1 MNTLHP
7 WQPEAE
13 LAAWKQLFSA
23 LIQEQVM
30 LRAGDTDALTELA
43 THKRNLVVSLAPH
56 IKARGKLLQENG
68 CPTTEGGMETLIKQ
82 SASQKTVLIWHEIR
96 ETERMARDLNQINGR
111 LINMRL
117 GSVEQ
122 ALNVL
127 SSAAG
132 GQKLYNHGGQA
143 TYDMRAKAVPV

>member
-13 LAAWKQLFSA
+13 LAAWKQLSSA

-30 LRAGDTDALTELA
+30 LRAGDSDALTDLA
-43 THKRNLVVSLAPH
+43 TLKRNLVVALAPH
-56 IKARGKLLQENG
+56 IKARGRLLQENG
-68 CPTTEGGMETLIKQ
+68 CPTTEGGMEALIKQ
-82 SASQKTVLIWHEIR
+82 SGRQETALIWKEIR
-96 ETERMARDLNQINGR
+96 ESERMARDLNQINGR

-117 GSVEQ
+117 STVEL

-132 GQKLYNHGGQA
+132 GQRLYNPGGQA
-143 TYDMRAKAVPV
+143 SYDMRAKAVPV